1 MHNML
6 SLQQIHVS
14 KTL

>member
-6 SLQQIHVS
+6 SDNL
-14 KTL
+14 TWY